1 MQFGRLAVARYRMYD
16 PPMASDHQPEP
27 PFSEE
32 EAPDG
37 HLVPWEPQGLSA
49 EPSEVEDLARVED
62 REELAERLV
71 ERPHPTAML
80 DHFGRILRFIASFLF
95 AHVEFERRSIDNI
108 ADASQRGTVVYVM
121 RSRSLLDYLYFNW
134 AFREHELP
142 IARFSNGSRTVFA
155 RGFFSWL
162 ANLFRRSPSE
172 KPEEQMQALVAND
185 ESVFLF
191 LQRPKA
197 SPDENV
203 EFSQKYLYRLVR
215 AQRQSEDPIYI
226 LPMLL
231 VWEKRPDSR
240 HPTVL
245 DEVFGTAQSPGFFR
259 KFLNFFQTV
268 WQSFLKFGQPQ
279 VQVSSGVDLKTFLRE
294 YPEAD
299 TADVSE
305 MLRERLL
312 DTLEQEQRVI
322 LGPTGEEPNTI
333 WREMLHR
340 PALTHTIS
348 EIAEEE
354 GVEEEVIV
362 KRAREQ
368 FDEIAAEPSLLM
380 VKIFSSILSLVW
392 YRIYDGFEVDEEGIE
407 NLREWAKTSNIVLVP
422 SHKSHID
429 YLVLSYL
436 FFRSGLTPPLIA
448 AGINLSFWPMGY
460 LFRRGGA
467 FFLRRSFKGEKLY
480 PVVFREYV
488 IRILEEGYPLEFF
501 IEGSRSRTGKL
512 IKPKYGMLD
521 MVVQAYTSGRLES
534 VKIVPISVGY
544 EKIIEESAYR
554 QELLGG
560 EKEKESLGGLL
571 KAPKFLTSKYGRL
584 YVEFADAIDLGD
596 YLDKYEIDRLNPSHK
611 ALQNLNVR
619 LAHRIIYDINEV
631 TTVTPTALAA
641 TVLLNNESR
650 GIERDRFLREVGFL
664 LRFLV
669 QPDRTSRLSRTVR
682 EALRLRSREIDA
694 LEEARAEST
703 DAGASS
709 SRLEAWENVP
719 DVESEMGEAVSGLMD
734 WAVEVFEKDDQ
745 LSVTRSDGDEFYS
758 VPEEARVELSYYR
771 NNIVHHFVPESL
783 LAAAIRSFPT
793 HEIPLDK
800 LMEETL
806 FLSRLFKYEW
816 IYEERAEFRNVFL
829 RTLNYFNDS
838 GWLELDEADAMV
850 SIDTPPP
857 IELDFFRRLV
867 LTFLE
872 AYTIVASMLPEMI
885 ERPLEKSEITSR
897 ALKKARTD
905 YLAGRILFHESL
917 SKPTYENALRLLN
930 DWGILTR
937 QFNESK
943 KRETYQVDPDWTS
956 KLDELQSRLE
966 SFVYPDRR

>member
-1 MQFGRLAVARYRMYD
+1 
-16 PPMASDHQPEP
+16 MASDHQPEP
-27 PFSEE
+27 PIVED
-32 EAPDG
+32 EAPQG
-37 HLVPWEPQGLSA
+37 NLVPWEPQGLSA
-49 EPSEVEDLARVED
+49 EPSEVEDLERADERAA
-62 REELAERLV
+62 LAHRLI

-80 DHFGRILRFIASFLF
+80 EQFGRLLRFIASFLF

-108 ADASQRGTVVYVM
+108 RDASERGTVVYVM

-134 AFREHELP
+134 AFREHDLP
-142 IARFSNGSRTVFA
+142 IARFSNGYRTILA
-155 RGFFSWL
+155 RGFFAWL
-162 ANLFRRSPSE
+162 GNLFRRSPPE
-172 KPEEQMQALVAND
+172 KPEELMQALVAND

-191 LQRPKA
+191 MQRPKA
-197 SPDENV
+197 TADENI
-203 EFSQKYLYRLVR
+203 EFSHKYLYRLVR
-215 AQRQSEDPIYI
+215 AQRQSESPIYV

-279 VQVSSGVDLKTFLRE
+279 VQVSAGVDMKLFLRE

-299 TADVSE
+299 SADVSD
-305 MLRERLL
+305 MLRERLM

-322 LGPTGEEPNTI
+322 LGPTGEDANTI

-340 PALTHTIS
+340 PALTQTIS
-348 EIAEEE
+348 EIAAEE
-354 GVEEEVIV
+354 GVDEEEIV
-362 KRAREQ
+362 ERAREQ
-368 FDEIAAEPSLLM
+368 FEEIAAQPSLLM
-380 VKIFSSILSLVW
+380 VKIFSSVLSLVW
-392 YRIYDGFEVDEEGIE
+392 YRIYDGFEVDEEGME
-407 NLREWAKTSNIVLVP
+407 KLREWAKTSNIVLVP
-422 SHKSHID
+422 SHKSHVD

-436 FFRSGLTPPLIA
+436 FFRYGLTPPLIA

-501 IEGSRSRTGKL
+501 IEGTRSRTGKL

-584 YVEFADAIDLGD
+584 YIEFADAIDVGD
-596 YLDKYEIDRLNPSHK
+596 YLDKYEIDRLNPSTEQ
-611 ALQNLNVR
+611 LQDLNVR
-619 LAHRIIYDINEV
+619 LAHRIIYDINVV
-631 TTVTPTALAA
+631 TTVTPTALAS
-641 TVLLNNESR
+641 TVLLNNETR
-650 GIERDRFLREVGFL
+650 GIDRERLLREVGFL
-664 LRFLV
+664 IHFLLR
-669 QPDRTSRLSRTVR
+669 PGRSARLSRTVR
-682 EALRLRSREIDA
+682 EAIRLRSREIKA
-694 LEEARAEST
+694 LEDARAESS
-703 DAGASS
+703 DPGASS
-709 SRLEAWENVP
+709 SRLEAWEDIP
-719 DVESEMGEAVSGLMD
+719 DVEAEIGEAVSDLMD
-734 WAVEVFEKDDQ
+734 WALEVFESDDQ
-745 LSVTRSDGDEFYS
+745 LSVTRSDGEEFYS
-758 VPEEARVELSYYR
+758 VPEDARLELSYYR
-771 NNIVHHFVPESL
+771 NNIVHHFVPEAL
-783 LAAAIRSFPT
+783 LAAAIRSFSSI
-793 HEIPLDK
+793 EIPLNE
-800 LMEETL
+800 LMAETL

-829 RTLNYFNDS
+829 RTLAYFDRS
-838 GWLELDEADAMV
+838 GWVDFGADAEMV
-850 SIDTPPP
+850 SIEQPPP
-857 IELDFFRRLV
+857 IELEFFRRLV

-872 AYTIVASMLPEMI
+872 AYTIVARMLDEMVD
-885 ERPLEKSEITSR
+885 RPLEKSEITAR
-897 ALKKARTD
+897 ALKKARSD

-930 DWGILTR
+930 DWGVLTR
-937 QFNESK
+937 QFDESK
-943 KRETYQVDPDWTS
+943 KRETYQVDPEWTR
-956 KLDELQSRLE
+956 KLDELQNHLE
-966 SFVYPDRR
+966 SFVYPERR